1 MSRPNYRVVIS
12 FDSERKTF
20 TARVPE
26 LVHCTAEG
34 TTRAEAMT
42 QIEQEI
48 DALIANLHAQGKT
61 APAAIDDAPPSG
73 EFTVKVSRGLHR
85 ELLWQAA
92 TDGVELGQLD
102 GELLSAGLDS
112 RRGSRPRRPQVDGNQ
127 APEPRRHHDGGG
139 DRRRG
144 GPNQGGHMIE
154 DRAHFM
160 EYLRN
165 LESDSRRP
173 PHQRDDRRTDGPS
186 RGRGGG
192 PRHGQGHGP
201 GHGPGRDRGRGP
213 SAPGGDHGAPTGNSE
228 RGS

>member
-26 LVHCTAEG
+26 LAHCTAEG

-42 QIEQEI
+42 HIEQEI

-73 EFTVKVSRGLHR
+73 ELTVKVSKGLHR

-92 TDGVELGQLD
+92 TDGVDLNQLAA
-102 GELLSAGLDS
+102 ELLSAGLDG
-112 RRGSRPRRPQVDGNQ
+112 RRGSPKRRPQADGNQ
-127 APEPRRHHDGGG
+127 APEPRGRHHDGGGGG

-144 GPNQGGHMIE
+144 GMNQSAGRWQPSA
-154 DRAHFM
+154 RAPRPSSRWRWRRRSAARRDEPGRSH
-160 EYLRN
+160 
-165 LESDSRRP
+165 DRRP
-173 PHQRDDRRTDGPS
+173 RALYGIPAQ
-186 RGRGGG
+186 
-192 PRHGQGHGP
+192 P
-201 GHGPGRDRGRGP
+201 GTRL
-213 SAPGGDHGAPTGNSE
+213 APGTAPAG
-228 RGS
+228 

>member
-26 LVHCTAEG
+26 LAHCTAEG

-42 QIEQEI
+42 HIEQEI

-73 EFTVKVSRGLHR
+73 ELTVKVSKGLHR

-92 TDGVELGQLD
+92 TDGVDLNQLAA
-102 GELLSAGLDS
+102 ELLSAGLDG
-112 RRGSRPRRPQVDGNQ
+112 RRGSPKRRPQADGNQ
-127 APEPRRHHDGGG
+127 APEPRGRHHDGGGGG

-144 GPNQGGHMIE
+144 GMNQGGHMIE

-165 LESDSRRP
+165 LEHDSRRA
-173 PHQRDDRRTDGPS
+173 PHQRDDRRGGEGQNK
-186 RGRGGG
+186 GRGGG
-192 PRHGQGHGP
+192 PRHGQG
-201 GHGPGRDRGRGP
+201 RDRGRPHGAP
-213 SAPGGDHGAPTGNSE
+213 SGDHGAPTGNSE